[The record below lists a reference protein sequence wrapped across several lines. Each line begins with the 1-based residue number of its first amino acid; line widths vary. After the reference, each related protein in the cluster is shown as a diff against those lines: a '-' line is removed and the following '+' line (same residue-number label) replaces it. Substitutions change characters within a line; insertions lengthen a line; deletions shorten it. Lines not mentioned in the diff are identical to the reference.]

1 MDSGSD
7 LGFDM
12 EIVSYKILMP
22 GADSDNLCLHL
33 HWPIEPCIVP
43 PATSRNHATPVPIP
57 LATAEI
63 VELSGNDAIVF
74 AQSQFSSD
82 VALLTPGHYQWS
94 AWLSAQGRVRHLFAL
109 LRPDPDRLLAWLP
122 RGSASDMRA
131 ALSRFVMRAKVSMR
145 VVPDLVVHDGEAE
158 STTSGVLTPTG
169 SGWLLELPGPT
180 PRTVLL
186 AAAPTMPA
194 PDSRHL
200 TEWQRADIDAGLP
213 WIGAEVADLFTPQA
227 LGIERLGAIS
237 HAKGCYPGQEI
248 VARLHYRG
256 GNKRGCFRVSIDRP
270 EPPEPGA
277 SIVSASGGSTLG
289 TVLYAVRSDA
299 LRSRGLAV
307 LPIQESDHVELALE
321 SGERL
326 EILGPAAESERSH

>member
-12 EIVSYKILMP
+12 EVVNYKILMP

-33 HWPIEPCIVP
+33 HWPIEACIVP
-43 PATSRNHATPVPIP
+43 PATSRNQSTPVPIP

-82 VALLTPGHYQWS
+82 VALLTPGHFQWS

-122 RGSASDMRA
+122 RGSASDMVT
-131 ALSRFVMRAKVSMR
+131 ALSRFVLRAKVALR
-145 VVPDLVVHDGEAE
+145 AVPDLILLDGEAE
-158 STTSGVLTPTG
+158 PAASGVLNPAG
-169 SGWLLELPGPT
+169 GGWLFGLPGTTTRSAMLASASAT
-180 PRTVLL
+180 PAADPWRL
-186 AAAPTMPA
+186 A
-194 PDSRHL
+194 
-200 TEWQRADIDAGLP
+200 EWQRADIDAGLP

-227 LGIERLGAIS
+227 LGIERLGAVS

-270 EPPEPGA
+270 EPPQPGA
-277 SIVSASGGSTLG
+277 SIVSASGAGTLG
-289 TVLYAVRSDA
+289 TILYAAPADA

-307 LPIQESDHVELALE
+307 LPIQESDHIELALE

-326 EILGPAAESERSH
+326 EILGPTPESERGH